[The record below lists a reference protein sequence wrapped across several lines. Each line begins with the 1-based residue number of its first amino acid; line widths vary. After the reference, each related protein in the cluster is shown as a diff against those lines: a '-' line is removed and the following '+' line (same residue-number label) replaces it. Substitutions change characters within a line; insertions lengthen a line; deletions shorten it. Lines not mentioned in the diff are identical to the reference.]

1 MSCRKTTCATTSRCG
16 EKRVPPESNRV
27 AHFSDR
33 GRLFQSDRGRRF
45 SVIVDA
51 PGCAQAMGFNVS
63 QSSTIRLKRL
73 SRSGR

>member
-1 MSCRKTTCATTSRCG
+1 MGVQAPT
-16 EKRVPPESNRV
+16 PPEFASCPV
-27 AHFSDR
+27 PEFQSAHFSDR